1 MVDGICLA
9 ERRMGVLLRLPLIA
23 SRRGSRWTRHALAQ
37 PRVGVSPDTVA
48 RQSDLKGVP
57 MSLIAILI
65 VVAIIALAVF
75 IVRRVA

>member
-1 MVDGICLA
+1 MVDGIGRV
-9 ERRMGVLLRLPLIA
+9 EQGSGVLLPFPWIA
-23 SRRGSRWTRHALAQ
+23 SRPGWRWTRHAPGVA
-37 PRVGVSPDTVA
+37 RVDVSPDTVA
-48 RQSDLKGVP
+48 RQSELKGVP